1 VTDRPLSRREGR
13 RRPSRL
19 EPDDLSVDGA
29 ITKARAEGEVAAREF
44 VEHRGEADPNATCG
58 SRRPAYCA

>member
-1 VTDRPLSRREGR
+1 MLRAALAGYDQMIG
-13 RRPSRL
+13 L